1 MDIRYVEPRDHA
13 QIKYIY
19 DEFFHDMEF
28 VDFYKN
34 FHCAFVVEDED
45 GKIIAVGGLRPIVEG
60 LVLTDKDAS
69 VRERKE
75 ALLRIFEGIKYAAEK
90 LNQPEIHVFAYDP
103 SYITHLVS
111 RMGFKCVEQNKV
123 LTYNVSKTNGQK
135 EGT

>member
-1 MDIRYVEPRDHA
+1 MEIRYLEPRDHA

-19 DEFFHDMEF
+19 DEFFKDMEY

-34 FHCAFVVEDED
+34 FHCAFVVENED
-45 GKIIAVGGLRPIVEG
+45 GRIIAVGGLRPIVEAV
-60 LVLTDKDAS
+60 VLTDKDMS
-69 VRERKE
+69 IRDRRE
-75 ALLRIFEGIKYAAEK
+75 ALLRIFEGVKYAAEK
-90 LNQPEIHVFAYDP
+90 LNEPEIHVFAWDP

-123 LTYNVSKTNGQK
+123 LTYSIGKSNGKK